1 MAMQIIASANVSNA
15 AQMYTLTKSPER
27 HKMSEIVDTTIQMNS
42 WVVYTGVDKNG
53 DDIELMS
60 ISTDAGVFCT
70 NSQTFI
76 REFMDA
82 YTMFNDMGE
91 KFDSIKVIQ
100 GKSKAGR
107 PYLTCA
113 VAG

>member
-1 MAMQIIASANVSNA
+1 MSMQIIASSNVSNA
-15 AQMYTLTKSPER
+15 AEMYTLTKSPER
-27 HKMSEIVDTTIQMNS
+27 KKLSDAKGTTLDMTS

-53 DDIELMS
+53 DEIELMS
-60 ISTDAGVFCT
+60 IKTADAVYCT

-91 KFDSIKVIQ
+91 QFHAIKVIE
-100 GKSKAGR
+100 GTSKANR

-113 VAG
+113 IAG